1 MVVEI
6 DYNKCKLCGTYD
18 KPICIDKCPTSAIKI
33 IDKKIEITEFL
44 CEDCNECGFICPDK
58 ALKIKKVTF

>member
-6 DYNKCKLCGTYD
+6 DYNKCTLCGGFD
-18 KPICIDKCPTSAIKI
+18 KPVCIDKCPTSAVAIRN
-33 IDKKIEITEFL
+33 KKIEITEFL
-44 CEDCNECGFICPDK
+44 CEDCNECGFACPDK